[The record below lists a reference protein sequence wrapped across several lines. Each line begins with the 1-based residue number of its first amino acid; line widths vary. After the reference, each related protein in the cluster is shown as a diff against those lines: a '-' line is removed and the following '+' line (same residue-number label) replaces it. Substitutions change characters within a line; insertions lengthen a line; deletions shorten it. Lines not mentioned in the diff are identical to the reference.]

1 MGNVD
6 LYIRW
11 PVQAIWPKGADGTDI
26 NAVCRSASGDL
37 VVTSDDFSRV
47 KLFRYPAVQPGTAF
61 KTYEGHAEHVTNVR
75 FAFGDRHVISTGGM
89 DRCVFQ
95 WRCEY
100 EEQEEVEVASA
111 DEDVHSDLENELG
124 HDLTRTELQEAA
136 NEDGGNEDLAE
147 LFQQG
152 GGDEFMAVKPWLGT
166 ISVMKPKGFDKKKV
180 STGRT
185 GL

>member
-1 MGNVD
+1 M
-6 LYIRW
+6 
-11 PVQAIWPKGADGTDI
+11 
-26 NAVCRSASGDL
+26 
-37 VVTSDDFSRV
+37 
-47 KLFRYPAVQPGTAF
+47 
-61 KTYEGHAEHVTNVR
+61 R

-100 EEQEEVEVASA
+100 EEQEEIEIASA
-111 DEDVHSDLENELG
+111 DEDMHSDLENELG

-136 NEDGGNEDLAE
+136 NEDGGHEDLAE

-166 ISVMKPKGFDKKKV
+166 ISVMKPKSFDKKKV
-180 STGRT
+180 STSAPDCDMELTWVHGYRAFDCRKT
-185 GL
+185 ICVTLQRGIWFILRPR